1 MGCHQ
6 GWEVNPWQLKLG
18 ANGTGGSDL
27 SQNKKEPMAIC
38 KPSINVAIQGDPLQP
53 GPFQDTKDTK
63 GLAAKLC
70 IFKGQQ
76 WFWAFGPRL

>member
-1 MGCHQ
+1 MGS
-6 GWEVNPWQLKLG
+6 EPMATKV
-18 ANGTGGSDL
+18 GS
-27 SQNKKEPMAIC
+27 QRNWGIRPEPKQKGPMAIC
-38 KPSINVAIQGDPLQP
+38 KPSINEAIQGDPLQP

-63 GLAAKLC
+63 GLIAKLC